1 MASNSQTFFLLN
13 KAQSFYIISN
23 FFATGAV
30 FDKGKLVS
38 ELFICI
44 IPTAF
49 NQDIQILFSP
59 IIWRLM
65 LVFECK
71 AIPLLYYDTHKM
83 MFFWFS
89 YQHLSYVIITLYQR
103 VNSTNHHKL
112 YTFYPG
118 MCCLTQQSH
127 KRFASKDRNLHPFK
141 ERYINL
147 TVVMNCRDTAYINNH
162 QNLDMTR
169 IFNYHI
175 TMIKKQNIVPK
186 LINLH
191 SMLFRIIITHL
202 LCISKSENSTKR
214 DT

>member
-1 MASNSQTFFLLN
+1 MASNSQTVFLLN

-23 FFATGAV
+23 FNIFATGAV

-38 ELFICI
+38 ELFICT

-83 MFFWFS
+83 MFFLIF
-89 YQHLSYVIITLYQR
+89 LSTPRLRYHYVISTCKQYSSSQVIYFLSRYVLPHTTVSEEICQQR
-103 VNSTNHHKL
+103 
-112 YTFYPG
+112 
-118 MCCLTQQSH
+118 Q
-127 KRFASKDRNLHPFK
+127 DRNLHPFK

-147 TVVMNCRDTAYINNH
+147 TVVMNCLYVI
-162 QNLDMTR
+162 L
-169 IFNYHI
+169 
-175 TMIKKQNIVPK
+175 
-186 LINLH
+186 LI
-191 SMLFRIIITHL
+191 
-202 LCISKSENSTKR
+202 
-214 DT
+214 